1 MNLPIEPYVGVG
13 PIRLG
18 MTRAQV
24 RALVPSPAHEFML
37 SPQSP
42 SATDAFNELAIHVEY
57 SALDVCEAVEMSSPA
72 SPTLFGRSLIG
83 EDFEKAASWLREL
96 DPALEIDRAGLI
108 SKALGIGLFAEA
120 GPDEPHEPVRAV
132 IVFRRNYYEDYE
144 GYYKF

>member
-24 RALVPSPAHEFML
+24 RAVVPSPAHEFML

-42 SATDAFNELAIHVEY
+42 SPTDAFDELGIHVEY
-57 SALDVCEAVEMSSPA
+57 SAQDVCEAVEMFKIT
-72 SPTLFGRSLIG
+72 SPTLFGRTLMG
-83 EDFEKAASWLREL
+83 EDFEKLVLWLREM

-108 SKALGIGLFAEA
+108 SKVLGIALYAPA
-120 GPDEPHEPVRAV
+120 GPDEPHKPVEAV
-132 IVFRRNYYEDYE
+132 LVFRRNYYEDYE